1 MRHLCILLFAIAF
14 VPNTVLAGTGRIFT
28 LKAIHAVADTD
39 TIIRKSSIAAGISYG
54 SDAMFFGRT
63 GPIKYPFLS
72 ANVIYNTKQGFFVYA
87 SALRLLG
94 YRTSV
99 DEIDLGAGYYYR
111 FSKRWNGTASYTR
124 FIFNKEARVIESASG
139 HDINFKNSY
148 DFKLVKG
155 SITMDYLF
163 GKASDFFVTAAV
175 SKYIEPS
182 WSVFDDKDYL
192 TFNPG
197 ISMILGTQN
206 FVQRYGAEH
215 QDKLLYNTI
224 AVNGA
229 SVPIP
234 YNNGRFNV
242 LNYSFRLPIAYN
254 RPHYTFE
261 ASYRY
266 SIPVNVEGALKNKRE
281 SFFNLTFY
289 YVFFK

>member
-1 MRHLCILLFAIAF
+1 MRYLCVLFFVIAF
-14 VPNTVLAGTGRIFT
+14 APYSTLANTGRVFNFKPIR
-28 LKAIHAVADTD
+28 AVADTD
-39 TIIRKSSIAAGISYG
+39 TIIRKPSIAAGISYG

-63 GPIKYPFLS
+63 GPIKYPFIS
-72 ANVIYNTKQGFFVYA
+72 TNIIYNTKQGFFVYA

-111 FSKRWNGTASYTR
+111 FSKKWNGTASYTR

-163 GKASDFFVTAAV
+163 GKASDFFVTAAIA
-175 SKYIEPS
+175 KYIEPS

-192 TFNPG
+192 TFNPNVSV
-197 ISMILGTQN
+197 IVGTQN

-215 QDKLLYNTI
+215 TDKLLYLSSSGT
-224 AVNGA
+224 
-229 SVPIP
+229 PIP

-254 RPHYTFE
+254 RPHYTLE

-266 SIPVNVEGALKNKRE
+266 SIPVNVEGALKNRRE
-281 SFFNLTFY
+281 SFFNLTLY

>member
-1 MRHLCILLFAIAF
+1 MRYLCILLFVIALA
-14 VPNTVLAGTGRIFT
+14 PGTALAGTGHVFT
-28 LKAIHAVADTD
+28 FKTINAVADTD
-39 TIIRKSSIAAGISYG
+39 TVVRKQSIAAGISYG

-72 ANVIYNTKQGFFVYA
+72 ANVIYNTKQGFFAYA
-87 SALRLLG
+87 SFLRLLG

-99 DEIDLGAGYYYR
+99 DEIDLGGGYFYH
-111 FSKRWNGTASYTR
+111 FTKKWSGTVSYTR
-124 FIFNKEARVIESASG
+124 FIFNKETRVIESASS

-148 DFKLVKG
+148 DFKLAKG

-163 GKASDFFVTAAV
+163 GKASDFFVTSAI
-175 SKYIEPS
+175 SKYIEPN
-182 WSVFDDKDYL
+182 WSIFDDKDYL

-197 ISMILGTQN
+197 VSMILGTQN
-206 FVQRYGAEH
+206 FVQRYGLEH
-215 QDKLLYNTI
+215 EDRI
-224 AVNGA
+224 SVNNITLNGT
-229 SVPIP
+229 STPVP
-234 YNNGRFNV
+234 YNNGRFNI

-254 RPHYTFE
+254 RPHYTVE

-266 SIPVNVEGALKNKRE
+266 SMPVNVEGALMNKRE